1 MPRVRKRSGS
11 WQALWRLLDGR
22 EKSETRRGWTKAEAL
37 AYAHHKEDETSRT
50 PWVGRT
56 ERVPTFQGYSTEH
69 IATRAIAP
77 SSQYKE
83 RAMWRRINAAM
94 GSMPLNA
101 ISPSDVRSVVNRF
114 QKDGLSAAYV
124 RDLYG
129 LIRLTFEYAVADAH
143 VGQTPC
149 VAIRLPKRTTRVQ
162 PANPEAV
169 RRLIRIIAARYRA
182 LVAFIAAT
190 GTRIGEA
197 LAMQVKD
204 LHDVPRFGE
213 SITKTV
219 TTDASGSP
227 IVSSPK
233 SPTSVRNVALAHW
246 LRPVLSRHISELGL
260 SGDDWLFPSPKGR
273 LMNPRNFRR
282 RFWNPAVDAAGAPG
296 LTPHQLRHLH
306 VSMLFEAGRPVTEV
320 AARMGHASSQVTGAV
335 YAHWLREDDSGAAD
349 IVPDFTVD
357 LFRPLAQSD

>member
-69 IATRAIAP
+69 VATRAIAP

-114 QKDGLSAAYV
+114 QKDGLPAAYV
-124 RDLYG
+124 RDLDG

-149 VAIRLPKRTTRVQ
+149 VAISCQ
-162 PANPEAV
+162 EN
-169 RRLIRIIAARYRA
+169 
-182 LVAFIAAT
+182 
-190 GTRIGEA
+190 
-197 LAMQVKD
+197 
-204 LHDVPRFGE
+204 
-213 SITKTV
+213 
-219 TTDASGSP
+219 DAS
-227 IVSSPK
+227 
-233 SPTSVRNVALAHW
+233 T
-246 LRPVLSRHISELGL
+246 
-260 SGDDWLFPSPKGR
+260 
-273 LMNPRNFRR
+273 
-282 RFWNPAVDAAGAPG
+282 
-296 LTPHQLRHLH
+296 
-306 VSMLFEAGRPVTEV
+306 
-320 AARMGHASSQVTGAV
+320 TG
-335 YAHWLREDDSGAAD
+335 
-349 IVPDFTVD
+349 
-357 LFRPLAQSD
+357 QS